1 MSVSQEYEIQLSNMN
16 RSLQRNEEII
26 KKLQVDKQ
34 NYASEISNVRDL
46 NSTVETKKEQILRQL
61 TSQEI
66 ENDQLQAAVSDMKME
81 IDMLRTQINN
91 EKAMIH
97 SLEEMIGASREKEF
111 QTHSQSQERD
121 AELQLAKERAN
132 MSDLKV

>member
-1 MSVSQEYEIQLSNMN
+1 MN

-111 QTHSQSQERD
+111 QTQLQSQDRD
-121 AELQLAKERAN
+121 GELQLAKERAN